1 MQVRQQYRVAVTIQR
16 SGSDAVQV
24 RQLYREAAAMPC
36 SRRQQYRESAV
47 LRRCETVNAVQRAAI
62 YFRLWQ
68 RAVQRAA
75 IYFRLWQRWL
85 HVVPQPTV
93 VYLYFY
99 GAVVRPTP
107 YEKNDN
113 SSFLQ
118 LFPRKDETFDTS
130 WPEGVVIFGNQFIPR
145 YMFPLFWG

>member
-47 LRRCETVNAVQRAAI
+47 LRRCETVN
-62 YFRLWQ
+62 
-68 RAVQRAA
+68 AVQRAA